1 MMSAKE
7 IEEYFMARITE
18 KLNERVIEHWDDIA
32 GNQNLPVVVRAN
44 LNRIYQLAYMEA
56 IIDVSKIIEYIC
68 KVNGGN

>member
-7 IEEYFMARITE
+7 IEEYFMARIPE

-32 GNQNLPVVVRAN
+32 GNESLPVTVRAS
-44 LNRIYQLAYMEA
+44 LNKIYQLAYTEA
-56 IIDVSKIIEYIC
+56 VIDMSKIICDIC